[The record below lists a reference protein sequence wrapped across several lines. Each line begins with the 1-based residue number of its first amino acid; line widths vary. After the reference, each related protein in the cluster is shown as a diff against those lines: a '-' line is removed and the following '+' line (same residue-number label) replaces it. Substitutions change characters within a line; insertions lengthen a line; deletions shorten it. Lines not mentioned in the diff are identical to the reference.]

1 MSQKLK
7 PKCMDREYVSQH
19 YSLSKHKPKT
29 FPKGKADSGA
39 ELIKGIAYSSLGW
52 LIPCCWVDP
61 RLKKDFVDDGNIITD
76 RKYDI
81 RKYPKYAD
89 LFTEELK
96 LKNVEKVE
104 DILYSKAWNDFA
116 DALLNHPNECP
127 PECHTHCGVEE
138 DETKMSEDVLNEL
151 GKHTKD
157 HLVKGK
163 INRETRKFHN
173 YNSKHG
179 YVAHGH
185 LGFWLEEQVDSLIL
199 KMKED
204 GMSDKY
210 IEMKVN
216 LDLMKRHYTDE
227 EWNIFWRYKRMSGK
241 KHE

>member
-1 MSQKLK
+1 
-7 PKCMDREYVSQH
+7 MDREYVSQH

-104 DILYSKAWNDFA
+104 DILSVGDSVKVKLIKIDDQGRLDFSRK
-116 DALLNHPNECP
+116 ALLEK
-127 PECHTHCGVEE
+127 PEGWQ
-138 DETKMSEDVLNEL
+138 D
-151 GKHTKD
+151 
-157 HLVKGK
+157 
-163 INRETRKFHN
+163 RKFKN
-173 YNSKHG
+173 DRSFKKGNSRSFRNKN
-179 YVAHGH
+179 
-185 LGFWLEEQVDSLIL
+185 
-199 KMKED
+199 K
-204 GMSDKY
+204 
-210 IEMKVN
+210 
-216 LDLMKRHYTDE
+216 
-227 EWNIFWRYKRMSGK
+227 
-241 KHE
+241 